1 VIVRWNIRNGLVP
14 VIIAGLLVLCS
25 ASAAAQELVVERDL
39 KVPMPDGAMLMT
51 DVYRPTGED
60 PLPVVFVR
68 TPYVKDQF
76 GWFGQALAA
85 HGGYAVVIQDM
96 RGQVE
101 SEGQFQPF
109 TNERGDG
116 LASLDWIAEQPWCD
130 GNIGMWGSSYL
141 SYAALLL
148 ATENHSALKTVINI
162 SGWGNPDTMGAP
174 GGAMHLMLALPWTLS
189 RQIHGERDRID
200 YDEIFALTPVSRIPE
215 LAGIESPAWAGYFE
229 EEEDEGGF
237 ETSES
242 MAGRYGNV
250 DIPIMHIVGW
260 NDFLATSTLEVYE
273 GIREA
278 QGDSAPFQKLIVT
291 PLAHDM
297 QWDTASV
304 VGDEDFGPESTLGGQ
319 RLIEMS
325 IVWFHR
331 YLRDIPTGVDQEPP
345 VRIFLMGANEWRELD
360 EWPPAADETTWWLE
374 SAGSANT
381 RDGDGMLLKTD
392 AATPGHDTFIYDP
405 MDPVPTHGGAN
416 IHFFPDR
423 LGPRDQREIE
433 DREDV
438 LCYTSAPL
446 ESDLDIVGRIEAT
459 IYAATEGR
467 STDFTAKLVAVRPD
481 GYARI
486 VTEGIKR
493 DADVPEGEEYTPM
506 TPGRVYPV
514 TIDMGATAI
523 RVPKGHQLRLEISSS
538 NFPKYTR
545 NPNTGEAAELA
556 EEFVPVT
563 QTVYHDE
570 EHASVLRL
578 PVLR

>member
-1 VIVRWNIRNGLVP
+1 VRIRWDIRNGVAS
-14 VIIAGLLVLCS
+14 VITAGLVVLCS

-39 KVPMPDGAMLMT
+39 KVPMPDGALLMT
-51 DVYRPTGED
+51 DVYRPAGED

-76 GWFGQALAA
+76 DWFGQALAT

-96 RGQVE
+96 RGQVA
-101 SEGQFQPF
+101 SEGEFQPF
-109 TNERGDG
+109 ANERGDG
-116 LASLDWIAEQPWCD
+116 LASLDWIVEQPWCD

-148 ATENHSALKTVINI
+148 ATEKHPALKTVVNI

-174 GGAMHLMLALPWTLS
+174 GGVMHLMLALPWTLS
-189 RQIHGERDRID
+189 RQIHGDRNEID
-200 YDEIFALTPVSRIPE
+200 YDEIFPLTPVSRIPE
-215 LAGIESPAWAGYFE
+215 LAGIESPAWAAYFE
-229 EEEDEGGF
+229 EEEGGLEG
-237 ETSES
+237 SES
-242 MAGRYGNV
+242 TAGRYGNV
-250 DIPIMHIVGW
+250 EIPIMHVVGW

-273 GIREA
+273 GIRDA

-297 QWDTASV
+297 QWDTVSV
-304 VGDEDFGPESTLGGQ
+304 VGDDDFGPESTLGG
-319 RLIEMS
+319 RKLIEMS
-325 IVWFHR
+325 IMWFHR
-331 YLRDIPTGVDQEPP
+331 YLRGIPTGVDQEPP
-345 VRIFLMGANEWRELD
+345 VRVFLMGANEWRELD

-374 SAGSANT
+374 SGGSANT
-381 RDGDGMLLKTD
+381 RDGDGMLLETD
-392 AATPGHDTFIYDP
+392 AATPGHDRFVYEP

-416 IHFFPDR
+416 MHFFPDR

-438 LCYTSAPL
+438 LCYTSAPM
-446 ESDLDIVGRIEAT
+446 ESDLDIVGHIEAT

-467 STDFTAKLVAVRPD
+467 STDFTTKLVIVRPD

-493 DADVPEGEEYTPM
+493 NPDVPEVHENAPM
-506 TPGRVYPV
+506 VPGKVYV
-514 TIDMGATAI
+514 FTIDMGATAI
-523 RVPKGHQLRLEISSS
+523 RVPAGHRLRLEVSSS

-545 NPNTGEAAELA
+545 NPNTGEASELA
-556 EEFVPVT
+556 EKFVPVN
-563 QTVYHDE
+563 QTVYHDGE
-570 EHASVLRL
+570 RASVLRL